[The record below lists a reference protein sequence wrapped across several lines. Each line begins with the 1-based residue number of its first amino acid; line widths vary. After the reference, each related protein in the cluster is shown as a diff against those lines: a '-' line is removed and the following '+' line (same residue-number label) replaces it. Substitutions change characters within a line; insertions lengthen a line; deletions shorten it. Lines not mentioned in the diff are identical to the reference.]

1 MKIYARITQE
11 SNDIS
16 ENEVKLLI
24 RYAYY
29 PDMLKNL
36 KDEVKR
42 ILEKMYPNIDDSYG
56 DSYIPGP
63 WLDAVAEKL
72 DMKLN
77 GYGCSDINL

>member
-56 DSYIPGP
+56 DSYILGP